1 PKRKGKRIFASE
13 KAVRQFKQQQAMLA
27 LESVEAAL
35 RLLTG
40 QNRDL
45 IRIIQ
50 AGKFNSMAELAAQ
63 SGRAESNLNRTIK
76 KLSNLGLVR
85 LKRERGRLVKPELAI
100 RSLRVELAARIAKLL
115 GHSPESWL
123 RMQEALDLWRLAQDP
138 SRLAGVEPLPRGR
151 IAA

>member
-1 PKRKGKRIFASE
+1 MKPKIMTFRDFIDEMKSVAAGKRPAPKHAGKRIFASE
-13 KAVRQFKQQQAMLA
+13 TAMRKFKERQAIIA

-76 KLSNLGLVR
+76 KLAKLGLVR
-85 LKRERGRLVKPELAI
+85 LKRERGRLIKPELAI
-100 RSLRVELAARIAKLL
+100 RSLRIELDFVDGTATV
-115 GHSPESWL
+115 
-123 RMQEALDLWRLAQDP
+123 LD
-138 SRLAGVEPLPRGR
+138 
-151 IAA
+151 

>member
-1 PKRKGKRIFASE
+1 MTFREFIDEMKSVTAGKRPAPRRTKKRVFASAT
-13 KAVRQFKQQQAMLA
+13 AVRQFEERRAMLA

-50 AGKFNSMAELAAQ
+50 SGKFNSMAELAAQ

-85 LKRERGRLVKPELAI
+85 LTRGRGRLVKPELAI
-100 RSLRVELAARIAKLL
+100 RSLRIELDFVDGTATV
-115 GHSPESWL
+115 
-123 RMQEALDLWRLAQDP
+123 LDHA
-138 SRLAGVEPLPRGR
+138 
-151 IAA
+151 

>member
-1 PKRKGKRIFASE
+1 MKPTIMTFRDFVDEMKSVAAGKRPAPKRGAKRIFASE
-13 KAVRQFKQQQAMLA
+13 TAVRQFKKRQAMVA

-76 KLSNLGLVR
+76 KLSNLGLVT
-85 LKRERGRLVKPELAI
+85 LKREGGRLVKPELAI
-100 RSLRVELAARIAKLL
+100 RSLRIELDFVDGTATV
-115 GHSPESWL
+115 
-123 RMQEALDLWRLAQDP
+123 LDRP
-138 SRLAGVEPLPRGR
+138 
-151 IAA
+151 

>member
-1 PKRKGKRIFASE
+1 M
-13 KAVRQFKQQQAMLA
+13 RQFEERRAMLA

-50 AGKFNSMAELAAQ
+50 SGKFNSMAELAAQ

-85 LKRERGRLVKPELAI
+85 LTRGRGRLVKPELAI
-100 RSLRVELAARIAKLL
+100 RSLRIELDFVDGTATV
-115 GHSPESWL
+115 
-123 RMQEALDLWRLAQDP
+123 LDHA
-138 SRLAGVEPLPRGR
+138 
-151 IAA
+151 

>member
-1 PKRKGKRIFASE
+1 MKPTIMTFRDFVDEIKSVAAGKRQAPKRRGKRIFASE
-13 KAVRQFKQQQAMLA
+13 TAVRQFKERQAMVA

-40 QNRDL
+40 KNRDL

-76 KLSNLGLVR
+76 KLSNLGLVT

-100 RSLRVELAARIAKLL
+100 RSLRIELDFVDGTATV
-115 GHSPESWL
+115 
-123 RMQEALDLWRLAQDP
+123 LDRP
-138 SRLAGVEPLPRGR
+138 
-151 IAA
+151 

>member
-1 PKRKGKRIFASE
+1 MRPKIMTFRDFIDEMKSVAAGKRSAPKRPGKRIFASE
-13 KAVRQFKQQQAMLA
+13 TAVRQFKERQAMVA

-76 KLSNLGLVR
+76 KLSNLGLVT
-85 LKRERGRLVKPELAI
+85 LKREGGRLVKPELAI
-100 RSLRVELAARIAKLL
+100 RSLRIELDSVDGTATV
-115 GHSPESWL
+115 
-123 RMQEALDLWRLAQDP
+123 LDQP
-138 SRLAGVEPLPRGR
+138 
-151 IAA
+151 